1 MKRKAAIY
9 LAVILL
15 AVLFLS
21 TEALSNAEEEFH
33 QTYRVKV
40 NTEVEVKNINGDVHI
55 SGWDEDYVDVRALK
69 RTKRDQSELDKVTI
83 EVRIDDVMKIETVH
97 KKHSQDDDD
106 TFFKRVF
113 GNMGLSSPKVT
124 VEYTIRIP
132 QSVILGRVETLNGNV
147 KLNDTRGDT
156 IIHSVNGNII
166 AEKTN
171 GLIEAKTTNGDIN
184 ITGDAG
190 VREARTTNG
199 SIKVSIPDDGDDN
212 IRISSTNGS
221 IDVYLS
227 PDIDAGLDL
236 KTTNGRISARDFRIT
251 MDTVSSR
258 RFVGTLGSGGKTIS
272 VRTTNGSINLF
283 EK

>member
-1 MKRKAAIY
+1 MKREAAIY
-9 LAVILL
+9 LAVILS

-33 QTYRVKV
+33 QTYKV
-40 NTEVEVKNINGDVHI
+40 EVDTEVEVKNIIGDVHI

-83 EVRIDDVMKIETVH
+83 EVHIDDVMKIETVH
-97 KKHSQDDDD
+97 KKRSQDDD

-113 GNMGLSSPKVT
+113 GNIGRSSPKVT

-132 QSVILGRVETLNGNV
+132 KSVVLSRAETLIGTV
-147 KLNDTRGDT
+147 ELNDTRGDT
-156 IIHSVNGNII
+156 IIQSVNGNII
-166 AEKTN
+166 AEKTK
-171 GLIEAKTTNGDIN
+171 GLIEAKTMNGNIN

-199 SIKVSIPDDGDDN
+199 SIKVSILDDGDDD
-212 IRISSTNGS
+212 IRIFSVNGS

-236 KTTNGRISARDFRIT
+236 KTTNGRISARGFRIT
-251 MDTVSSR
+251 LDTMSSR

>member
-1 MKRKAAIY
+1 MKWKAAIY
-9 LAVILL
+9 LAVILI

-33 QTYRVKV
+33 QTYKV
-40 NTEVEVKNINGDVHI
+40 EADTEVEVKNINGDVHI

-69 RTKRDQSELDKVTI
+69 RTKRGQRELDMVTI
-83 EVRIDDVMKIETVH
+83 EVHIDDVMKIETVH
-97 KKHSQDDDD
+97 GKRSQDDD

-113 GNMGLSSPKVT
+113 GGMGMSSPKVT

-132 QSVILGRVETLNGNV
+132 ESVILGKANTLNGNV
-147 KLNDTRGDT
+147 KLNGTRGDT
-156 IIHSVNGNII
+156 IIQSVNGNII
-166 AEKTN
+166 AEKTK

-190 VREARTTNG
+190 VREARTING
-199 SIKVSIPDDGDDN
+199 NIKVSIPDDGNDD
-212 IRISSTNGS
+212 IRISSVNGS

-227 PDIDAGLDL
+227 PDIDAELEL

-251 MDTVSSR
+251 LDTISSR
-258 RFVGTLGSGGKTIS
+258 RFAGTLGSGGKTIS